1 MNWYYVS
8 DGQQAGPVDEITLDG
23 LASSGAI
30 NADTLV
36 WSEDM
41 NDWQPY
47 GQARPGR
54 LPAVAIAAP
63 PVAFRPAPGQVVC
76 AECGK
81 VFPEEETISYANV
94 RVCANC
100 KPIFVQKLGEGLNVG
115 LGPLTYAR
123 FWTRFL
129 AVFLDAMI
137 LSVVNFILQIALTQ
151 IIGATSNRVGAPSPV
166 AFVAVFAMMSIQI
179 AIALSYEAIMIGKY
193 GATLGKMACKIRVV
207 APDGSKI
214 GYGRSIGRYFAKILS
229 GIPCLIGYIMAAF
242 DEEKRAL
249 HDRLC
254 DTRVV
259 IN

>member
-1 MNWYYVS
+1 MNWYYVNN
-8 DGQQAGPVDEITLDG
+8 GQQAGPVDEATLDG
-23 LASSGAI
+23 MAASGTI

-36 WSEDM
+36 WSEEM

-54 LPAVAIAAP
+54 VPAVAIAAP
-63 PVAFRPAPGQVVC
+63 PIAFRPGPGQVVC
-76 AECGK
+76 AECGR

-123 FWTRFL
+123 FWTRFV
-129 AVFLDAMI
+129 AVFLDGILLLAVSMI
-137 LSVVNFILQIALTQ
+137 IRLAAGLGLNSAGSSASPAVNGLSVVLF
-151 IIGATSNRVGAPSPV
+151 
-166 AFVAVFAMMSIQI
+166 FVQI
-179 AIALSYEAIMIGKY
+179 AIALSYEAIMVGKY

-214 GYGRSIGRYFAKILS
+214 GYGRAVGRYFAKRLS
-229 GIPCLIGYIMAAF
+229 DFTCLIGYIIAAF

-259 IN
+259 MN